1 MLELSVAVELEQF
14 RGTNALME
22 FSIILYISMW
32 LYMREISHFHNNY
45 NISLQPDGI
54 RKFPLLLLLFAS
66 FFVNYINYNT

>member
-32 LYMREISHFHNNY
+32 LYMRKISHFHNNY
-45 NISLQPDGI
+45 NI
-54 RKFPLLLLLFAS
+54 LL
-66 FFVNYINYNT
+66 